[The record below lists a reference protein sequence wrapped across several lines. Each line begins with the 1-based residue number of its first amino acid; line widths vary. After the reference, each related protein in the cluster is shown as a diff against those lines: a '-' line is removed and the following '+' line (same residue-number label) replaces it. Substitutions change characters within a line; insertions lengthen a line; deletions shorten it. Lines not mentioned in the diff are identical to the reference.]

1 MFEHLL
7 SPIKIRGLELKNRII
22 LPAMGTRMAS
32 EKGEITD
39 RLIAYHAARAKGGCG
54 LNIVEVAA
62 VHRPSSPAHFVWICE
77 DSLIEG
83 HKKLTD
89 AIHEN
94 GGKAGIQLWQGGLAV
109 SMDPSAQILLPSDMN
124 LGQYTIPGIT
134 LEQIKEVV
142 LCYGQAAR
150 RAVEAGYDCIEF
162 HLAHNYLPH
171 SFLSGGLNHRTDE
184 YGGSFENRCRFPLEV
199 IDAIR
204 NNIPE
209 DMPLFIRI
217 DAHDD
222 FLEKGLTIEEVI
234 DFCNI
239 AKNHGVD
246 VLDVSRGNILTAA
259 TIYEVPPIDVPQGFN
274 IENASRIRKETN
286 MLTIGVGRINHEDFA
301 EKLLAEDKVDM
312 VVMGRAQ
319 LADPEL
325 VNKLKEGRTQ
335 DIIHCIGCDQG
346 CYDGFTDVVNREFI
360 TCMRNPNIGHEAEH
374 TFTKTKNPKHVWIV
388 GGGVG
393 GMKAA
398 KVLKELGHEPEIFE
412 ASNHL
417 GGQFIIAGKAPGKKE
432 MEDAAIEMAKQT
444 ERICKIHLNTKVTPE
459 MIEEKKPDHVI
470 IATGALPIALRL
482 DGEDQ
487 IHHVQANDVLM
498 GKEKLSGYIAIIGG
512 GLVGLEAADYLAT
525 QGCKV
530 TVLEM
535 KDKIGADLGSL
546 RQIAVM
552 MKMNQLK
559 VELKPSSKVNSLS
572 KEGVVL
578 ESGQTIPCEHVV
590 YAVGSKSVDNSELCS
605 MMDKLSIPYQ
615 IIGDAKAARR
625 ALNAIEEGYYAA
637 MEV

>member
-142 LCYGQAAR
+142 FCYGQAAR

-374 TFTKTKNPKHVWIV
+374 TFTKTENPKHVWIV

-393 GMKAA
+393 GMEAA

-412 ASNHL
+412 ASDHL

-432 MEDAAIEMAKQT
+432 MEDATIEMAKQT

>member
-142 LCYGQAAR
+142 FCYGQAAR

-184 YGGSFENRCRFPLEV
+184 YGGNFENRCRFPLEV

-374 TFTKTKNPKHVWIV
+374 TFTKTENPKHVWIV

-393 GMKAA
+393 GMEAA

-412 ASNHL
+412 AGDHL

>member
-134 LEQIKEVV
+134 LEQIKEIVF
-142 LCYGQAAR
+142 CYGQAAR

-184 YGGSFENRCRFPLEV
+184 YGGNFENRCRFPLEV

-374 TFTKTKNPKHVWIV
+374 TFTKTENPKHVWIV

-393 GMKAA
+393 GMEAA

-412 ASNHL
+412 ASDHL

-432 MEDAAIEMAKQT
+432 MEDATIEMAKQT

>member
-54 LNIVEVAA
+54 LNIVEVTA

-134 LEQIKEVV
+134 LEQIKEIVF
-142 LCYGQAAR
+142 CYGQAAR

-184 YGGSFENRCRFPLEV
+184 YGVSFENRCRFPLEV

-239 AKNHGVD
+239 AKEHGVD

-374 TFTKTKNPKHVWIV
+374 TFTKTENPKHVWIV

-393 GMKAA
+393 GMEAA

-412 ASNHL
+412 ASDHL

-432 MEDAAIEMAKQT
+432 MEDATIEMAKQT

-535 KDKIGADLGSL
+535 KNKIGADLGSL

>member
-199 IDAIR
+199 IDTIR

-239 AKNHGVD
+239 AKEHGVD

-325 VNKLKEGRTQ
+325 VNKLKEGKTQ

-374 TFTKTKNPKHVWIV
+374 TFTKTENPKHVWIV

-393 GMKAA
+393 GMEAA

-412 ASNHL
+412 ASDHL

-470 IATGALPIALRL
+470 IATGALPIALHL

-512 GLVGLEAADYLAT
+512 GLVGLEVADYLAT

-572 KEGVVL
+572 KEGVIL

>member
-32 EKGEITD
+32 ERGEITD

-142 LCYGQAAR
+142 FCYGQAAR

-184 YGGSFENRCRFPLEV
+184 YGGNFENRCRFPLEV

-374 TFTKTKNPKHVWIV
+374 TFTKTENPKHVWIV

-393 GMKAA
+393 GMEAA

-412 ASNHL
+412 ASDHL

-432 MEDAAIEMAKQT
+432 MEDATIEMAKQT

-559 VELKPSSKVNSLS
+559 VELKSSSKVNSLS

>member
-150 RAVEAGYDCIEF
+150 RAVEAGYDCIVF

-234 DFCNI
+234 NFCNI

-374 TFTKTKNPKHVWIV
+374 TFTKTENPKHVWIV

-393 GMKAA
+393 GMEAA

-412 ASNHL
+412 ASDHL

-432 MEDAAIEMAKQT
+432 MEDATIEMAKQT

-470 IATGALPIALRL
+470 IATGALPIALHL

-559 VELKPSSKVNSLS
+559 VELKSSSKVNSLS

>member
-184 YGGSFENRCRFPLEV
+184 YGGNFENRCRFPLEV

-374 TFTKTKNPKHVWIV
+374 TFTKTENPKHVWIV

-393 GMKAA
+393 GMEAA

-412 ASNHL
+412 ASDHL

-432 MEDAAIEMAKQT
+432 MEDATIEMAKQT

>member
-22 LPAMGTRMAS
+22 LPAMGTRMAN

-374 TFTKTKNPKHVWIV
+374 TFTKTENPKHVWIV

-393 GMKAA
+393 GMEAA

-412 ASNHL
+412 ASDHL

-432 MEDAAIEMAKQT
+432 MEDATIEMAKQT

-590 YAVGSKSVDNSELCS
+590 YAVGSKSVDNSKLCS

>member
-142 LCYGQAAR
+142 FCYGQAAR

-184 YGGSFENRCRFPLEV
+184 YGGNFENRCRFPLEV

-374 TFTKTKNPKHVWIV
+374 TFTKTENPKHVWIV

-393 GMKAA
+393 GMEAA

-412 ASNHL
+412 ASDHL

-432 MEDAAIEMAKQT
+432 MEDATIEMAKQT

-605 MMDKLSIPYQ
+605 IIDKLSIPYQ

>member
-32 EKGEITD
+32 KKGEITD

-134 LEQIKEVV
+134 LEQIKEIVF
-142 LCYGQAAR
+142 CYGQAAR

-184 YGGSFENRCRFPLEV
+184 YGGNFENRCRFPLEV

-374 TFTKTKNPKHVWIV
+374 TFTKTENPKHVWIV

-393 GMKAA
+393 GMEAA

-412 ASNHL
+412 ASDHL

-432 MEDAAIEMAKQT
+432 MEDATIEMAKQT

>member
-54 LNIVEVAA
+54 LNIVEVTA

-134 LEQIKEVV
+134 LEQIKEIVF
-142 LCYGQAAR
+142 CYGQAAR

-239 AKNHGVD
+239 AKEHGVD

-346 CYDGFTDVVNREFI
+346 CYD
-360 TCMRNPNIGHEAEH
+360 
-374 TFTKTKNPKHVWIV
+374 
-388 GGGVG
+388 
-393 GMKAA
+393 
-398 KVLKELGHEPEIFE
+398 
-412 ASNHL
+412 
-417 GGQFIIAGKAPGKKE
+417 
-432 MEDAAIEMAKQT
+432 
-444 ERICKIHLNTKVTPE
+444 
-459 MIEEKKPDHVI
+459 
-470 IATGALPIALRL
+470 
-482 DGEDQ
+482 
-487 IHHVQANDVLM
+487 
-498 GKEKLSGYIAIIGG
+498 
-512 GLVGLEAADYLAT
+512 
-525 QGCKV
+525 
-530 TVLEM
+530 
-535 KDKIGADLGSL
+535 
-546 RQIAVM
+546 
-552 MKMNQLK
+552 
-559 VELKPSSKVNSLS
+559 
-572 KEGVVL
+572 
-578 ESGQTIPCEHVV
+578 
-590 YAVGSKSVDNSELCS
+590 
-605 MMDKLSIPYQ
+605 
-615 IIGDAKAARR
+615 
-625 ALNAIEEGYYAA
+625 
-637 MEV
+637 

>member
-39 RLIAYHAARAKGGCG
+39 RLIAYHVARAKGGCG

-142 LCYGQAAR
+142 FCYGQAAR

-184 YGGSFENRCRFPLEV
+184 YGGNFENRCRFPLEV

-239 AKNHGVD
+239 AKEHGVD

-374 TFTKTKNPKHVWIV
+374 TFTKTENPKHVWIV

-393 GMKAA
+393 GMEAA

-412 ASNHL
+412 ASDHL

-432 MEDAAIEMAKQT
+432 MEDATIEMAKQT

>member
-134 LEQIKEVV
+134 LEQIKEIVF
-142 LCYGQAAR
+142 CYGQAAR

-286 MLTIGVGRINHEDFA
+286 TLTIGVGRINHEDFA

-374 TFTKTKNPKHVWIV
+374 TFTKTENPKHVWIV

-393 GMKAA
+393 GMETA

-412 ASNHL
+412 ASDHL

-432 MEDAAIEMAKQT
+432 MEDATIEMAKQT

-512 GLVGLEAADYLAT
+512 GLVGLEVADYLAT

-559 VELKPSSKVNSLS
+559 VELKPSSKVNSLT

>member
-134 LEQIKEVV
+134 LEQIKEIVF
-142 LCYGQAAR
+142 CYGQAAR

-374 TFTKTKNPKHVWIV
+374 TFTKTENPKHVWIV

-393 GMKAA
+393 GMEAA

-412 ASNHL
+412 ASDHL

-432 MEDAAIEMAKQT
+432 MEDATIEMAKQT

-590 YAVGSKSVDNSELCS
+590 YAVGSKSVDNSDLCS

>member
-142 LCYGQAAR
+142 FCYGQAAR

-239 AKNHGVD
+239 AKEHGVD

-374 TFTKTKNPKHVWIV
+374 TFTKTENPKHVWIV

-393 GMKAA
+393 GMEAA

-412 ASNHL
+412 ASDHL

>member
-239 AKNHGVD
+239 AKEHGVD

-325 VNKLKEGRTQ
+325 VNKLKEGRPQ

-374 TFTKTKNPKHVWIV
+374 TFTKTENPKHVWIV

-393 GMKAA
+393 GMEAA

-412 ASNHL
+412 ASDHL

>member
-239 AKNHGVD
+239 AKEHGVD

-374 TFTKTKNPKHVWIV
+374 TFTKTENPKHVWIV

-393 GMKAA
+393 GMEAA

-412 ASNHL
+412 ASDHL

-432 MEDAAIEMAKQT
+432 MEDATIEMAKQT

>member
-134 LEQIKEVV
+134 LEQIKEIVF
-142 LCYGQAAR
+142 CYGQAAR

-374 TFTKTKNPKHVWIV
+374 TFTKTENPKHVWIV

-393 GMKAA
+393 GMEAA

-412 ASNHL
+412 ASDHL

-432 MEDAAIEMAKQT
+432 MEDAAIEMAEQT

-487 IHHVQANDVLM
+487 IHHVQANDVLT

>member
-7 SPIKIRGLELKNRII
+7 FPIKIRGLELKNRII

-142 LCYGQAAR
+142 FCYGQAAR

-184 YGGSFENRCRFPLEV
+184 YGGNFENRCCFPLEV

-374 TFTKTKNPKHVWIV
+374 TFTKTENPKHVWIV

-393 GMKAA
+393 GMEAA

-412 ASNHL
+412 ASDHL

-470 IATGALPIALRL
+470 IATGALPIALHL

-525 QGCKV
+525 QGCRV

>member
-39 RLIAYHAARAKGGCG
+39 RLVAYHAARAKGGCG

-142 LCYGQAAR
+142 FCYGQAAR

-374 TFTKTKNPKHVWIV
+374 TFTKTENPKHVWIV

-393 GMKAA
+393 GMEAA

-412 ASNHL
+412 ASDHL

-432 MEDAAIEMAKQT
+432 MEDATIEMAKQT

-525 QGCKV
+525 QGCRV

-590 YAVGSKSVDNSELCS
+590 YAVGSKSVDNSEL
-605 MMDKLSIPYQ
+605 SIPYQ

>member
-142 LCYGQAAR
+142 FCYGQAAR

-346 CYDGFTDVVNREFI
+346 CYDGFTDVVNRKFI

-374 TFTKTKNPKHVWIV
+374 TFTKTENPKHVWIV

-393 GMKAA
+393 GMEAA

-412 ASNHL
+412 ASDHL

-432 MEDAAIEMAKQT
+432 MEDATIEMAKQT

-459 MIEEKKPDHVI
+459 IIEEKKPDHVI
-470 IATGALPIALRL
+470 IATGALPIALHL
-482 DGEDQ
+482 DDEDQ

>member
-39 RLIAYHAARAKGGCG
+39 RLIAYHAARTKGGCG

-374 TFTKTKNPKHVWIV
+374 TFTKTENPKHVWIV

-393 GMKAA
+393 GMEAA

-412 ASNHL
+412 ASDHL

-432 MEDAAIEMAKQT
+432 MEDATIEMAKQT

>member
-142 LCYGQAAR
+142 FCYGQAAR

-239 AKNHGVD
+239 AKEHGVD

-374 TFTKTKNPKHVWIV
+374 TFTKTENPKHVWIV

-393 GMKAA
+393 GMEAA

-412 ASNHL
+412 ASDHL

-432 MEDAAIEMAKQT
+432 MEDATIEMAKQT

-525 QGCKV
+525 QGCRV

>member
-142 LCYGQAAR
+142 FCYGQAAR

-239 AKNHGVD
+239 AKEHGVD

-374 TFTKTKNPKHVWIV
+374 TFTKTENPKHVWIV

-393 GMKAA
+393 GMEAA

-412 ASNHL
+412 ASDHL

-432 MEDAAIEMAKQT
+432 MEDATIEMAKQT

>member
-94 GGKAGIQLWQGGLAV
+94 GGKAEIQLWQGGLAV

-134 LEQIKEVV
+134 LEQIKEIVF
-142 LCYGQAAR
+142 CYGQAAR

-286 MLTIGVGRINHEDFA
+286 MLTIGVGRINHEDVA

-374 TFTKTKNPKHVWIV
+374 TFTKTENPKHVWIV

-393 GMKAA
+393 GMEAA

-412 ASNHL
+412 ASDHL

-432 MEDAAIEMAKQT
+432 MEDATIEMAKQT

>member
-134 LEQIKEVV
+134 LEQIKEIVF
-142 LCYGQAAR
+142 CYGQAAR

-274 IENASRIRKETN
+274 IKNASRIRKETN

-374 TFTKTKNPKHVWIV
+374 TFTKTENPKHVWIV

-393 GMKAA
+393 GMEAA

-412 ASNHL
+412 ASDHL

-432 MEDAAIEMAKQT
+432 MEDATIEMAKQT

-470 IATGALPIALRL
+470 IATGALPIALHL
-482 DGEDQ
+482 DGEDR

>member
-171 SFLSGGLNHRTDE
+171 SFLSGGINHRTDE

-239 AKNHGVD
+239 AKEHGVD

-374 TFTKTKNPKHVWIV
+374 TFTKTENPKHVWIV

-393 GMKAA
+393 GMEAA

-412 ASNHL
+412 ASDHL

-432 MEDAAIEMAKQT
+432 MEDATIEMAKQT

>member
-89 AIHEN
+89 TIHEN

-184 YGGSFENRCRFPLEV
+184 YGGNFENRCRFPLEV

-374 TFTKTKNPKHVWIV
+374 TFTKTENPKHVWIV

-393 GMKAA
+393 GMEAA

-412 ASNHL
+412 ASDHL

-432 MEDAAIEMAKQT
+432 MEDATIEMAKQT

-559 VELKPSSKVNSLS
+559 VELKSSSKVNSLS

>member
-32 EKGEITD
+32 ERGEITD

-83 HKKLTD
+83 HKRLTD

-142 LCYGQAAR
+142 FCYGQAAR

-184 YGGSFENRCRFPLEV
+184 YGGNFENRCRFPLEV

-374 TFTKTKNPKHVWIV
+374 TFTKTENSKHVWIV

-393 GMKAA
+393 GMEAA

-412 ASNHL
+412 ASDHL

-432 MEDAAIEMAKQT
+432 MEDATIEMAKQT

-512 GLVGLEAADYLAT
+512 GLVGLEVADYLAT

>member
-393 GMKAA
+393 GMEAA

>member
-32 EKGEITD
+32 KKGEITD

-134 LEQIKEVV
+134 LEQIKEIVF
-142 LCYGQAAR
+142 CYGQAAR

-374 TFTKTKNPKHVWIV
+374 TFTKTENPKHVWIV

-393 GMKAA
+393 GMEAA
-398 KVLKELGHEPEIFE
+398 KVLKELGHKPEIFE
-412 ASNHL
+412 ASDHL

-432 MEDAAIEMAKQT
+432 MEDATIEMAKQT

-498 GKEKLSGYIAIIGG
+498 GKEKLSSKIAIIGG

>member
-142 LCYGQAAR
+142 FCYGQAAR

-374 TFTKTKNPKHVWIV
+374 TFTKTENPKHVWIV

-393 GMKAA
+393 GMETA

-412 ASNHL
+412 ASDHL

-432 MEDAAIEMAKQT
+432 MEDATIEMAKQT

>member
-83 HKKLTD
+83 HKKLTN

-142 LCYGQAAR
+142 FCYGQAAR

-239 AKNHGVD
+239 AKEHGVD

-374 TFTKTKNPKHVWIV
+374 TFTKTENPKHVWIV

-393 GMKAA
+393 GMEAA

-412 ASNHL
+412 ASDHL

-432 MEDAAIEMAKQT
+432 MEDATIEMAKQT

>member
-184 YGGSFENRCRFPLEV
+184 YGGNFENRCRFPLEV

-222 FLEKGLTIEEVI
+222 FLEKGLTIEEII

-374 TFTKTKNPKHVWIV
+374 TFTKTENPKHVWIV

-393 GMKAA
+393 GMEAA

-412 ASNHL
+412 ASDHL

-432 MEDAAIEMAKQT
+432 MEDATIEMAKQT

>member
-142 LCYGQAAR
+142 FCYGQAAR
-150 RAVEAGYDCIEF
+150 RTVEAGYDCIEF

-374 TFTKTKNPKHVWIV
+374 TFTKTENPKHVWIV

-393 GMKAA
+393 GMEAA

-412 ASNHL
+412 ASDHL

-432 MEDAAIEMAKQT
+432 MEDATIEMAKQT

>member
-142 LCYGQAAR
+142 FCYGQAAR

-184 YGGSFENRCRFPLEV
+184 YGGNFENRCRFPLEV

-374 TFTKTKNPKHVWIV
+374 TFTKTENPKHVWIV

-393 GMKAA
+393 GMEAA

-412 ASNHL
+412 ASDHL

-432 MEDAAIEMAKQT
+432 MEDATIEMAKQT

-512 GLVGLEAADYLAT
+512 GLVGLEAADYLAS

>member
-54 LNIVEVAA
+54 LNIVEVTA

-134 LEQIKEVV
+134 LEQIKEIVF
-142 LCYGQAAR
+142 CYGQAAR

-239 AKNHGVD
+239 AKEHGVD

-374 TFTKTKNPKHVWIV
+374 TFTKTENPKHVWIV

-393 GMKAA
+393 GMEAA

-412 ASNHL
+412 ASDHL

-432 MEDAAIEMAKQT
+432 MEDATIEMAKQT

-525 QGCKV
+525 QDCKV